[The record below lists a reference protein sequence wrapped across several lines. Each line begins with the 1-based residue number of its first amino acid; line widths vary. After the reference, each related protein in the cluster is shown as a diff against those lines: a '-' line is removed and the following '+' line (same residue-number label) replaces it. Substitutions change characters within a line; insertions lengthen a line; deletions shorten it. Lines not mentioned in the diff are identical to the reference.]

1 MSRLTPEEWA
11 SRAADRAHQL
21 DQLVRLVALLRA
33 QVDTLQAR
41 VAKLERRAEADLP

>member
-1 MSRLTPEEWA
+1 MSRLNPEEWT
-11 SRAADRAHQL
+11 RYAADRAHQL

-41 VAKLERRAEADLP
+41 VAKLEKRAEGDLP